1 MLRILLTDTF
11 KEKCISNLGQE
22 IDKDKSMILQ
32 KNNYFWKSFN
42 TSKCIYSLLAMKKK
56 VQIPLFPEEDKI

>member
-1 MLRILLTDTF
+1 MLRILLTETF

-32 KNNYFWKSFN
+32 KKTITFEKVSIVLILQNVY
-42 TSKCIYSLLAMKKK
+42 IY
-56 VQIPLFPEEDKI
+56 

>member
-1 MLRILLTDTF
+1 MLRILLTETF

-32 KNNYFWKSFN
+32 KKKQSF
-42 TSKCIYSLLAMKKK
+42 LKKF
-56 VQIPLFPEEDKI
+56 Q

>member
-1 MLRILLTDTF
+1 MLRILLTETF

-32 KNNYFWKSFN
+32 KKKQSFSIVLILQN
-42 TSKCIYSLLAMKKK
+42 VCIY
-56 VQIPLFPEEDKI
+56 

>member
-1 MLRILLTDTF
+1 MLRILLTETF

-32 KNNYFWKSFN
+32 KKTIIFE
-42 TSKCIYSLLAMKKK
+42 K
-56 VQIPLFPEEDKI
+56 VSILQNVFIRY

>member
-1 MLRILLTDTF
+1 MLRILLTETF

-32 KNNYFWKSFN
+32 KTIIFE
-42 TSKCIYSLLAMKKK
+42 K
-56 VQIPLFPEEDKI
+56 VSILQNVFIRY

>member
-1 MLRILLTDTF
+1 MLRILLTETF

-32 KNNYFWKSFN
+32 KKKTIIFEKVSIVLILQNV
-42 TSKCIYSLLAMKKK
+42 CIY
-56 VQIPLFPEEDKI
+56 